1 MGSTSSTL
9 PSCAEASFEADLAVI
24 EARLAAA
31 GVGPVVIV
39 DLDRPD
45 IGVAVVRALV
55 PGLEGPDDHPSYT
68 PGARA
73 RRVGETVP

>member
-1 MGSTSSTL
+1 M
-9 PSCAEASFEADLAVI
+9 I

-39 DLDRPD
+39 DLDRPE